1 MLELNVL
8 IADDEPIARDIL
20 LAYCAKIPAIKVV
33 ATCKNAI
40 EVISELNKADIDL
53 MLLDINMPEISGTDL
68 LKTLRNPPPAIFTTA
83 YSEYA
88 VESYEMDALDYLL
101 KPFSFDRFAKAI
113 NKAIEK
119 KETSN
124 NTENDTS
131 VTDRTLFIKSDGK
144 LVKIDLAE
152 LHLIEGVKDYVKL
165 WVGDQSYMVH
175 STMKNMEE
183 QLAADKNMLRVH
195 KSYIV
200 NISHI
205 QEVDG
210 NMLRLGNQTVVV
222 GNTYKDAFS
231 EAFSR
236 YRLIS

>member
-8 IADDEPIARDIL
+8 IADDEPIARNIL

-40 EVISELNKADIDL
+40 EAISELNKANVDL
-53 MLLDINMPEISGTDL
+53 MLLDINMPEITGADL

-88 VESYEMDALDYLL
+88 VESYEMNVVDYLL

-144 LVKIDLAE
+144 LVKINLAE

-183 QLAADKNMLRVH
+183 QLAVYTNMLRVH

-200 NISHI
+200 NISHV

-210 NMLRLGNQTVVV
+210 NMLKLGNQTVVV